1 MTSHDRGLPNIWRG
15 AQPWNPCRTQ
25 VVQPF
30 DDAKFNFTKALQKEV
45 LFQFEE
51 ADVPGQGSGFLPQAP
66 VCASPNLVFINV
78 SPIDYGH
85 VLLVPHALGKLN
97 QQVDPGTLRL
107 ALHFAH
113 EAGNPYFR
121 LAFNSLGAYGTVN
134 HLHFQVRAL
143 PCFPA
148 LGHERRA
155 AHVGQG
161 WAVCRTM
168 LNVRLRKSLAT
179 GEPQL
184 RGEIRANQPGLMG
197 LAPGAGVLHDGAL
210 CCGARPHH
218 RAVLPPQAPQRARRH
233 AD

>member
-1 MTSHDRGLPNIWRG
+1 MGCLG
-15 AQPWNPCRTQ
+15 AQ

-30 DDAKFNFTKALQKEV
+30 DNAKFNFTKALQKEV

-85 VLLVPHALGKLN
+85 VLLVPHVLDKLN

-134 HLHFQVRAL
+134 HLHFQVSAPLLLFSCCAL
-143 PCFPA
+143 
-148 LGHERRA
+148 
-155 AHVGQG
+155 
-161 WAVCRTM
+161 
-168 LNVRLRKSLAT
+168 
-179 GEPQL
+179 
-184 RGEIRANQPGLMG
+184 
-197 LAPGAGVLHDGAL
+197 VLHL
-210 CCGARPHH
+210 N
-218 RAVLPPQAPQRARRH
+218 
-233 AD
+233 